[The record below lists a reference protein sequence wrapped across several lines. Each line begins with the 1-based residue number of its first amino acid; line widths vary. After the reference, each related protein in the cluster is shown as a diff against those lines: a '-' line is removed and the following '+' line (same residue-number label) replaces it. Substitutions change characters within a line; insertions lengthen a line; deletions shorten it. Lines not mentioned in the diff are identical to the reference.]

1 MLTKHELIGP
11 KVSKIMVN
19 KVYSVF
25 RVLELK
31 LTLILA
37 SDQPSFVVPPQL
49 PCEDPPLHFQ
59 VLHPRLYHPRS
70 GH

>member
-1 MLTKHELIGP
+1 
-11 KVSKIMVN
+11 MVN
-19 KVYSVF
+19 NVYSVF

-31 LTLILA
+31 LTLTLA
-37 SDQPSFVVPPQL
+37 FDQPAFAVAPQL

-59 VLHPRLYHPRS
+59 VLHPHLSHPRS